1 MVYWFDDPYLQ
12 LCYALVFTGH
22 CGYYCRRHIA
32 QRLSFVFYT
41 SGQLKFTDTPE
52 TLYRLSSRSL
62 SSDLFII
69 LVLVQDKTAHKK
81 RRYLYIMRDALD
93 EADFR
98 RLARTVNMQG

>member
-1 MVYWFDDPYLQ
+1 MIHGFDDPYLQ
-12 LCYALVFTGH
+12 LGYVLVFTGL
-22 CGYYCRRHIA
+22 CGYYCRQHIK
-32 QRLSFVFYT
+32 QQLSFVFYT
-41 SGQLKFTDTPE
+41 SGQLKFSDTPE
-52 TLYRLSSRSL
+52 TLYRISSRSL

-81 RRYLYIMRDALD
+81 RRYLYIMRDALE